1 MYGYRYGFYGFD
13 WTYILLII
21 GMLLSLAA
29 SAKLRSTFAKYRG
42 VRNASGLT
50 GAEAAARIL
59 RAAGITDVQVRAIP
73 GSLTDHYDPR
83 TKTVSLSQD
92 IYGQTSLAAVGVAA
106 HECGHAIQD
115 NESYAPLRIRTAIVP
130 AANFGSAISW
140 PLILMGLIFGGIGS
154 PLVEIGILMFSLA
167 VLFQLV
173 TLPVE
178 YNASSRAV
186 KLLDS
191 QGILSGSEVD
201 GTRKVLNA
209 AALTYVAAAATSI
222 LQLLRLVILFGGR
235 DRRD

>member
-1 MYGYRYGFYGFD
+1 M
-13 WTYILLII
+13 
-21 GMLLSLAA
+21 
-29 SAKLRSTFAKYRG
+29 
-42 VRNASGLT
+42 
-50 GAEAAARIL
+50 
-59 RAAGITDVQVRAIP
+59 
-73 GSLTDHYDPR
+73 
-83 TKTVSLSQD
+83 
-92 IYGQTSLAAVGVAA
+92 
-106 HECGHAIQD
+106 
-115 NESYAPLRIRTAIVP
+115 RIRTAIVP